1 MAVDNV
7 LTLPEVAAH
16 LKLPVKTTRK
26 FVVAGTIR
34 GFKVGRQWRVR
45 ESDLEAYID
54 HQRYLAEQQ
63 RGDRPLPIASIRK
76 LDGWDTF
83 R

>member
-1 MAVDNV
+1 MAVEEV
-7 LTLPEVAAH
+7 LTLAEVAAH

-45 ESDLEAYID
+45 ESDLQAYID
-54 HQRYLAEQQ
+54 HQRYVEQQQ
-63 RGDRPLPIASIRK
+63 RGERHPPSAAIRE